1 MSKIIRSIAQV
12 LLIIFVFMIG
22 WTASV
27 MYMNLG
33 VPALERPLSLDNLL
47 RGNIELQSPQDH
59 IKQEAI
65 HVFNNKII
73 IDVED
78 ASWSTFTDTNSMDPF
93 IDTGANG
100 LEIKPTRFSQIKVGD
115 IISYKPTG
123 KNSLV
128 IHRVVAT
135 GTDSKGWYA
144 KTKGDNNPT
153 LDPGKIRFSQINGV
167 LIGVIY

>member
-1 MSKIIRSIAQV
+1 MSKIVRALAQV
-12 LLIIFVFMIG
+12 LLLVFIFMVG
-22 WTASV
+22 WTACV

-33 VPALERPLSLDNLL
+33 IPMLERPLSIDALFK
-47 RGNIELQSPQDH
+47 GNVELQSPQDH
-59 IKQEAI
+59 IPEDSI
-65 HVFNNKII
+65 HVFSDKII
-73 IDVED
+73 IDVEE
-78 ASWSTFTDTNSMDPF
+78 ATWSTFTNTNSMDPF

-100 LEIKPTRFSQIKVGD
+100 LEIKPTSHKQVNMGD
-115 IISYKPTG
+115 VISFRPDN

-135 GTDSKGWYA
+135 GHDNDGWYA

-153 LDPGKIRFSQINGV
+153 VDPGKVRFNQIHGV